1 MFSLLVI
8 TIAVAALMENNKTTT
23 LNKEEPVLANM
34 NNSTKP
40 LIPTTINKKDK

>member
-8 TIAVAALMENNKTTT
+8 TIAVAALMENNKTT